1 MGWSL
6 KYLGNLTQDD
16 HLNIYLEGKCVLS
29 EDRVDL
35 QKAWNE
41 VSWQI
46 ARMRDNP
53 ECADSE
59 YALISD
65 KHNGGLV
72 LTMGFDP
79 EEKSRCS
86 VYQHRR
92 SSESCDFERAG
103 R

>member
-41 VSWQI
+41 VSWQ
-46 ARMRDNP
+46 MP
-53 ECADSE
+53 ECVTIPNAPT
-59 YALISD
+59 ANTL
-65 KHNGGLV
+65 
-72 LTMGFDP
+72 
-79 EEKSRCS
+79 
-86 VYQHRR
+86 
-92 SSESCDFERAG
+92 
-103 R
+103 